1 MFGKKKKKTL
11 KEKTTKIIQKL
22 KEIKKV
28 FSTHKEK
35 IKKKNVFFSK
45 KYTFFT
51 MYRSQVNYVF
61 HVTHKI
67 KWLQILQRN
76 KAHQKTILFCLLHEK
91 NK

>member
-1 MFGKKKKKTL
+1 MKKKKKKTL

-35 IKKKNVFFSK
+35 IKKNVFFSK